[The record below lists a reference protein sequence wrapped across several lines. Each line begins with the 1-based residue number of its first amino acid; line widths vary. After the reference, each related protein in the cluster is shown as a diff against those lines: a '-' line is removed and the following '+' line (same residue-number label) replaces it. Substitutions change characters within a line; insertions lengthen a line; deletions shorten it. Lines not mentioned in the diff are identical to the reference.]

1 MLVGLVV
8 AVSVSHLLPLSLP
21 PSTKSVLYTCICNYI
36 AGQSSKYYLHET
48 LFHRNS
54 ILVCFKFCLSSKQDP
69 LQAATKFFGAPVCS
83 IWMQKQQ
90 QQEQQEQEQQEQE
103 QQQQYHEHCCILEA
117 ILKDAASQSKS
128 LSLVSYS
135 PWPNNRAS
143 PGSTAS
149 CACQER
155 KNRRFLDFDDGLDFC
170 CGG

>member
-69 LQAATKFFGAPVCS
+69 LQAAAKFFGAPVCS

-90 QQEQQEQEQQEQE
+90 QQ
-103 QQQQYHEHCCILEA
+103 QQQHHEHCCILDA

-155 KNRRFLDFDDGLDFC
+155 KNRRFLDFDDSLDFC